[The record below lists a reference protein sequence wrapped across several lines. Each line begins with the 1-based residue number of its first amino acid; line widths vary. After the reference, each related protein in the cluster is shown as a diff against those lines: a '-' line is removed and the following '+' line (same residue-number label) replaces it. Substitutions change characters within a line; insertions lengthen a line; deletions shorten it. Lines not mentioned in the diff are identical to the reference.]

1 MNEPASP
8 AKGFEPK
15 GTCPGKKIQYIRTGD
30 PGAQY
35 IKNTLFYAVKGR
47 TDIKVR
53 RRLYF
58 SSLKFS

>member
-1 MNEPASP
+1 MDESASP
-8 AKGFEPK
+8 AKGFESK

-35 IKNTLFYAVKGR
+35 IKNTLLYTVKGG
-47 TDIKVR
+47 TYIKVR
-53 RRLYF
+53 RRLYL